1 MVNGGSL
8 YLTIAVTLH
17 HVVVRA
23 GTVLHKYGKN
33 QKASKAG
40 FLIDIKGE

>member
-1 MVNGGSL
+1 MVTERSL
-8 YLTIAVTLH
+8 YLTIAATLH

-23 GTVLHKYGKN
+23 GTLLHKYGKKS
-33 QKASKAG
+33 KASKAG